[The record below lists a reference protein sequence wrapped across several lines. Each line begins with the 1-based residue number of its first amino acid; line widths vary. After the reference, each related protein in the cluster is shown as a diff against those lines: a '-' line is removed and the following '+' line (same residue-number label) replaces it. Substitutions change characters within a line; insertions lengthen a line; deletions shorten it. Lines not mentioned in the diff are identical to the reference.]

1 MKAWNFK
8 VKSNP
13 QEIIKKLD
21 STLGSVDGFVF
32 NMDHDK
38 NDSVIFNVR
47 KRVLYPDQ
55 ILHRNRIIVNGKML
69 KTDTENETDV
79 AISFTKPFVITLTL
93 SIFFGLG
100 FLIVLISGI
109 KSSTYMLIPAGIFL
123 VIGIVLS
130 IAVKKKFEKDIQEYK
145 TLISEILELE
155 KR

>member
-55 ILHRNRIIVNGKML
+55 ILHRNRIIINGKML
-69 KTDTENETDV
+69 KTDTENKTDV
-79 AISFTKPFVITLTL
+79 EISFTQHPFITVNI
-93 SIFFGLG
+93 SIFLGLG
-100 FLIVLISGI
+100 LFAIILAIGSSASMYIPGGI
-109 KSSTYMLIPAGIFL
+109 LLA
-123 VIGIVLS
+123 VGIVFW
-130 IAVKKKFEKDIQEYK
+130 IAVQKKFEKDIQKYK
-145 TLISEILELE
+145 TLISEILEFKKE
-155 KR
+155 